1 MKILHT
7 ADWHLGDRLGR
18 IDRTGD
24 LRAAVE
30 RVADYC
36 KREAVDVLLVAGDL
50 FSELARPEGLRET
63 ILHWQDVFREFL
75 EAGGTVLTLTGNH
88 DNEGF
93 CQTLV
98 SAMTLAAPAVG
109 RMGET
114 VPPGRLYLAAEPTY
128 LRLRD
133 PREGFEVQF
142 VLMPYPTPSHYFK
155 GEGMPKYGS
164 PQEKTNLLV
173 KKWADALRDI
183 RAHKQYDLHAP
194 SVLAAHVHLHG
205 SNFGPS
211 LFRLTNDED
220 VIVEGAELPDQFD
233 YVALG
238 HIHKPQEINASHVRY
253 CGSIERMDLG
263 EKDDAKGIVL
273 VEIGAEGLKGEP
285 RVIPFPDDQATKVY
299 EVKVNNPTEDLPR
312 LRQEYP
318 NAANDLVKLKICYTA
333 GVDQLESVLRELDAI
348 FPRWYAREW
357 TDNGELGPS
366 LASEEPA
373 TKSFAETVRDYLG
386 QELAQREAAD
396 RDAILSLADGL
407 LKDLD

>member
-7 ADWHLGDRLGR
+7 ADWHLGDRFGR

-30 RVADYC
+30 RVAGC
-36 KREAVDVLLVAGDL
+36 CQREAVDVLVVAGDL

-63 ILHWQDVFREFL
+63 IQHWQDVFREFL
-75 EAGGTVLTLTGNH
+75 ESGGTILTLTGNH

-98 SAMTLAAPAVG
+98 SAMSLAAPAVG

-133 PREGFEVQF
+133 RHEGFEVQF

-173 KKWADALRDI
+173 QAWADALRDI
-183 RAHKQYDLHAP
+183 RAHERYDLDAP

-205 SNFGPS
+205 SNYGPS
-211 LFRLTNDED
+211 LFRLTSDED

-238 HIHKPQEINASHVRY
+238 HIHKPQEINAPHVRY

-263 EKDDAKGIVL
+263 EKDDAKRVVL
-273 VEIGAEGLKGEP
+273 VEIGSEGLKGEP
-285 RVIPFPDDQATKVY
+285 IDLLLDDEKSTIARRRYTK
-299 EVKVNNPTEDLPR
+299 
-312 LRQEYP
+312 
-318 NAANDLVKLKICYTA
+318 
-333 GVDQLESVLRELDAI
+333 
-348 FPRWYAREW
+348 
-357 TDNGELGPS
+357 
-366 LASEEPA
+366 
-373 TKSFAETVRDYLG
+373 
-386 QELAQREAAD
+386 
-396 RDAILSLADGL
+396 
-407 LKDLD
+407 